1 MSARRPVVG
10 LFAAALAFAA
20 AGAAPAAAQ
29 VRLGAEGD
37 ALLLADEVV
46 HDEEARAVIAT
57 GSVELSR
64 GGRVLRADSLRY
76 DRAADTV
83 TAEGR
88 VALTEPDGRV
98 TFAERAELA
107 GDLKSGVV
115 RAMGVLF
122 TDGSRLAA
130 AGGRRTADGRSELA
144 KAVYSP
150 CAPCADD
157 PDRPPLWR
165 VRAARAVHDPADRTM
180 LYTDATFDLFGVPV
194 LYTPV
199 FTQPDATVRRKTGLL
214 TPTVGRNSTFGFTW
228 GQPYFLV
235 LSPHSDATFS
245 PVLLSEDWPIL
256 AGQYR
261 RRTETGFLLAEAS
274 ATRDTLSAAEARDRG
289 HVNLAGDFEPGD
301 RWGAAWRYGFV
312 FERAS
317 DPTYLRRYDF
327 GRDSLLPASVGVAA
341 PGRSGDSVLALARG
355 RSFLTQNAYLRARGG
370 GAEFSLDAYRFQS
383 LDPEADSSREP
394 WVAPLVDFRR
404 RGAPGRWGGA
414 WTIGANL
421 RAMTRRSG
429 SDSRR
434 ISAEIGW
441 SVPFSTGA
449 GDRYRFAASLRADG
463 YHTDAEP
470 GPRDAERTAETGF
483 AGRALP
489 QLSLDW
495 RWPWVRAAGSW
506 RLLAEPLAKAVAAP
520 PPGNPD
526 RIENED
532 SLAFEFDEINLF
544 SVNRFPGLD
553 RVEGGLRAAY
563 GVRLGAFAPDG
574 AGAEF
579 LVGQAFRPRED
590 DSYAAG
596 SGLEGRLSDLVG
608 RLAVR
613 PAEYFDLS
621 ARFRL
626 DPDALSTR
634 RGALALSAGPDRLRG
649 AVDYAVL
656 AKAAP
661 GAGDS
666 PTVKQVNARLS
677 YGFADNWR
685 LTAHH
690 RHELGDEEGPLAT
703 GATLIYRDECIA
715 ASVGLRRS
723 YAEQLDVAD
732 STDVVFQ
739 VKLRNFD

>member
-1 MSARRPVVG
+1 MNARRPSVR
-10 LFAAALAFAA
+10 LLAAALAFAA
-20 AGAAPAAAQ
+20 AGAASAAAQ

-37 ALLLADEVV
+37 ALLLADEVR
-46 HDEEARAVIAT
+46 HNEEADAVTAA

-83 TAEGR
+83 TASGR

-130 AGGRRTADGRSELA
+130 AGGRRTADGRSEFA
-144 KAVYSP
+144 KVVYSP

-199 FTQPDATVRRKTGLL
+199 FTQPDATVRRRSGFL

-228 GQPYFLV
+228 GQPYFLAI
-235 LSPHSDATFS
+235 SPHSDATFS
-245 PVLLSEDWPIL
+245 PILLSEDWPIL

-261 RRTETGFLLAEAS
+261 RRTRTGFLLAEAS
-274 ATRDTLSAAEARDRG
+274 ATRDTLSAAAPRDRG
-289 HVNLAGDFEPGD
+289 HVNLTGDFEPGD
-301 RWGAAWRYGFV
+301 LWGAAWRYGFV

-370 GAEFSLDAYRFQS
+370 GGELSVDAYRFQS
-383 LDPEADSSREP
+383 LDPNVDSSREP

-414 WTIGANL
+414 WTLGGNL
-421 RAMTRRSG
+421 RVLTRRSG

-434 ISAEIGW
+434 VSAEVGW
-441 SVPFSTGA
+441 GVPFSTGA
-449 GDRYRFAASLRADG
+449 GDRYRFEASLRADG

-470 GPRDAERTAETGF
+470 GPRGAEGAAAGF
-483 AGRALP
+483 AGRVLP

-495 RWPWVRAAGSW
+495 RWPWVRDAGSW

-520 PPGNPD
+520 PASNPD

-553 RVEGGLRAAY
+553 RVEGGVRAAY
-563 GVRLGAFAPDG
+563 AVRLGAYAPGG
-574 AGAEF
+574 AGAEL

-608 RLAVR
+608 RLEVR
-613 PAEYFDLS
+613 PAEYFDLA

-626 DPDALSTR
+626 DPDALTAR
-634 RGALALSAGPDRLRG
+634 RGAFAVSAGPSWLRG
-649 AVDYAVL
+649 GVDYAVL
-656 AKAAP
+656 ADAAP
-661 GAGDS
+661 GAAGS
-666 PTVKQVNARLS
+666 PTVKQANARIS
-677 YGFADNWR
+677 YRFADRWR
-685 LTAHH
+685 LVARH
-690 RHELGDEEGPLAT
+690 RHELGDEEGPRAT
-703 GATLIYRDECIA
+703 GVTLRYRDECLT

-723 YAEQLDVAD
+723 YAAQADVAD